1 MTRARASAKIS
12 VPVDLRYQFDGP
24 FLANQPVMLHL
35 AVVPRVAGSKLTVT
49 VSPVAGLRMDAAS
62 LTVQKASVDG
72 VYRQQFSMTPAESA
86 PEALRVMVTMDMDQ
100 GSTAFG
106 FFTVPLTSGTTAQK
120 QHSVKQP

>member
-1 MTRARASAKIS
+1 MTRVRASAKIS